1 MDFEPPWRRPNMK
14 VVLYFQKDFPEILK
28 SLLIILL
35 KMFARLL
42 FEGSSQAPQ
51 NLLKILLKIFTQSS
65 GVQPER
71 KSSITN
77 HQSLIL
83 PPFPLPPSSS
93 GIPRRR
99 RRWRRARPSAGAS
112 AGCRPV
118 GSGSAARSAASARRI
133 AHVGS
138 GDPSGRL
145 AF

>member
-71 KSSITN
+71 KSSILN
-77 HQSLIL
+77 PS
-83 PPFPLPPSSS
+83 PFPPSSS

-118 GSGSAARSAASARRI
+118 GSGSAARSAASARRV

-138 GDPSGRL
+138 GEPHGRL